1 MNRWTVYEILK
12 NKRVDNA
19 ETTLS
24 QTPKRELVEGILEY
38 LGRAERMDGK
48 DVLRIEIDRATSELR
63 QAEQNY
69 EFAEEDFILPAAL
82 EVLAKQKKLDALYG
96 RAKKMWGCA

>member
-1 MNRWTVYEILK
+1 MKEAEILH
-12 NKRVDNA
+12 
-19 ETTLS
+19 
-24 QTPKRELVEGILEY
+24 
-38 LGRAERMDGK
+38 
-48 DVLRIEIDRATSELR
+48 IEIERAKQELA

-96 RAKKMWGCA
+96 RAKKVWGCA

>member
-1 MNRWTVYEILK
+1 MKEIEILH
-12 NKRVDNA
+12 
-19 ETTLS
+19 
-24 QTPKRELVEGILEY
+24 
-38 LGRAERMDGK
+38 
-48 DVLRIEIDRATSELR
+48 IEIERAKQELA

>member
-1 MNRWTVYEILK
+1 MKETEILH
-12 NKRVDNA
+12 
-19 ETTLS
+19 
-24 QTPKRELVEGILEY
+24 
-38 LGRAERMDGK
+38 
-48 DVLRIEIDRATSELR
+48 IEIERAKQELA

-96 RAKKMWGCA
+96 RAKKVWGCA

>member
-1 MNRWTVYEILK
+1 MKELNSLKLEIEIAQK
-12 NKRVDNA
+12 
-19 ETTLS
+19 
-24 QTPKRELVEGILEY
+24 ELV
-38 LGRAERMDGK
+38 
-48 DVLRIEIDRATSELR
+48 

-69 EFAEEDFILPAAL
+69 NCCDEDFILPAAL